1 MNYYYSNAL
10 KAFMGFLFS
19 AVMLGGVS
27 FGQTNVNGRVLNEE
41 TSEPMVGARV
51 IVKGQP
57 AGALTNEAGEFS
69 FRSPI
74 SPPFSLVVTFFSF
87 DTLTYQVTPE
97 NVNDNHRL
105 QLREQALTLGA
116 VEITA
121 TAQGERQLQSALSV
135 ESLSINA
142 IKETPAANF
151 YEGLGLLKGVDLTAA
166 SIAFRVVNTR
176 GFNSTSPVRSLQ
188 IIDAVDNQAPGLNFA
203 LGNFLGSS
211 ELDVESVD
219 LVVGASSAFYG
230 PNAFNGVISMRTKS
244 PFIHRG
250 LSVMVKGAER
260 SLGEFAIR
268 YAKVLKD
275 KQGQDRYAFKINA
288 YYLTADDWV
297 ANNMDQ
303 AFNTRATINN
313 PGGYDAVNRYG
324 DENLS
329 SGQNNA
335 TSSNQRVQFPGLE
348 RWNRTGYNEEDVV
361 DYDTENLK
369 MAGAFHYRVKDDVEL
384 IASMNYG
391 SGTTVYQ
398 GDNRISLRGINF
410 YQGRVEIQKPDKYFF
425 RAYTTQENAG
435 RTYDA
440 VFTAF
445 RLQALSK
452 SDQDW
457 SVDYRNFWNGAVPAS
472 VPGYE
477 PGGMRRNVQQ
487 LDGFP
492 SVVVNPDGTLSY
504 DFDQY
509 GNVLAANQDSLAAWH
524 ARARNYAD
532 FYNTSTPFLTP
543 GTPEFQAAFD
553 SITSTPI
560 SQGGTMFV
568 DRSGLY
574 HAHGE
579 YKFTPT
585 VAEFTVGANA
595 RLYTPVSEGTIFRD
609 TSGTTITNFEF
620 GVYGGA
626 EKKFME
632 DRLKVNATVRV
643 DKNENFPFVVSPAAS
658 AVFNITDNDIIRL
671 SFSSALRNPT
681 LSDQFLY
688 FNVGRAFLVGNID
701 GFEGLADT
709 ASLARYFN
717 SPNLDTSLIQY
728 YDIAP
733 VKPERVQT
741 VEIGLRSTIFERLF
755 VDASYYYSRYQDF
768 LGFNIGVDVTLVSN
782 RISSAQVYRVA
793 ANSQE
798 VVTTQGASIGLNYF
812 FDGGYTLS
820 GNYSWNVL
828 NTQSNDPIIPAYNTP
843 EHKFNVGFSGR
854 DLTIRNL
861 RHVGFNVN
869 YKWIEGFFFEGSP
882 QFTGFVPTYDM
893 VDMQVNKRVPKLKST
908 FKLGASNV
916 LNNRALQVFG
926 GPRIGRMAY
935 FSVQVELD
943 NL

>member
-1 MNYYYSNAL
+1 MKKRYPTLPAYL
-10 KAFMGFLFS
+10 AFVGLFVCS
-19 AVMLGGVS
+19 LIFPGQVS
-27 FGQTNVNGRVLNEE
+27 GQADVSGRVSNSD
-41 TSEPMVGARV
+41 TGEPLVGAR
-51 IVKGQP
+51 IVVQGQP
-57 AGALTNEAGEFS
+57 AGALTDAGGNFS

-87 DTLTYQVTPE
+87 DTLIYSITPE
-97 NVNDNHRL
+97 NVNNNHRM
-105 QLREQALTLGA
+105 QLRELGLTLGE

-121 TAQGERQLQSALSV
+121 TAQGERQMQSPLSV

-151 YEGLGLLKGVDLTAA
+151 YEGLGHLKGVDLTAA

-188 IIDAVDNQAPGLNFA
+188 IIDAVDNQAPGLNFS

-219 LVVGASSAFYG
+219 LVVGASSAYYG
-230 PNAFNGVISMRTKS
+230 PNAFNGVISMRTKN

-250 LSVMVKGAER
+250 LSVMAKAGER

-275 KQGQDRYAFKINA
+275 KKGQERYAFKVNA
-288 YYLTADDWV
+288 FYLTANDWI
-297 ANNMDQ
+297 ADNADQ
-303 AFNTRATINN
+303 AFNTRTGINN

-324 DENLS
+324 DERLTG
-329 SGQNNA
+329 GQNNA
-335 TSSNQRVQFPGLE
+335 TSRSQQFQFPGLE
-348 RWNRTGYNEEDVV
+348 RWNRTGYWEEDVV

-369 MAGAFHYRVKDDVEL
+369 MAGAFHYKVKDDVEV

-398 GDNRISLRGINF
+398 GDNRISLRGIRF
-410 YQGRVEIQKPDKYFF
+410 YQGRVEIQKPDKFFF

-435 RTYDA
+435 RSYDA

-457 SVDYRNFWNGAVPAS
+457 SVDYRNFWNGAVSPTT
-472 VPGYE
+472 PGYS
-477 PGGMRRNVQQ
+477 PGGMRRKVQQ

-492 SVVVNPDGTLSY
+492 SVGPPPDFLY
-504 DFDQY
+504 DFDKHAAM
-509 GNVLAANQDSLAAWH
+509 LAANQDSLAAWH
-524 ARARNYAD
+524 ALTRNYAD
-532 FYNTSTPFLTP
+532 FFNTSTPFLVP
-543 GTPEFQAAFD
+543 GTPAFQAAFD
-553 SITSTPI
+553 QITSTPI
-560 SQGGTMFV
+560 SQGGTMFI

-579 YKFTPT
+579 YKFRPAFADLTI
-585 VAEFTVGANA
+585 GANT

-609 TSGTTITNFEF
+609 TSGTTITNLEF
-620 GVYGGA
+620 GAYGGI
-626 EKKFME
+626 EKKVME
-632 DRLKVNATVRV
+632 DRMKLNATVRV
-643 DKNENFPFVVSPAAS
+643 DKNENFPLVVSPAAS
-658 AVFNITDNDIIRL
+658 AVFNITNDDILRL

-688 FNVGRAFLVGNID
+688 FNVGRAFLVGNLN
-701 GFEGLADT
+701 GFQGLADT
-709 ASLARYFN
+709 ASLRRYFD
-717 SPNLDTSLIQY
+717 SPDLDTSLIKY
-728 YDIAP
+728 FDVDP

-741 VEIGLRSTIFERLF
+741 IEIGIRTTIFERLF
-755 VDASYYYSRYQDF
+755 IDASYYYSRYQDF
-768 LGFNIGVDVTLVSN
+768 LGFNLGVDVTLVGN
-782 RISSAQVYRVA
+782 RLTSAQAYRVA
-793 ANSQE
+793 ANSKE

-812 FDGGYTLS
+812 FEGGYTLS

-843 EHKFNVGFSGR
+843 EHKFNIGFSGR

-882 QFTGFVPTYDM
+882 QFTGFVPTYDL
-893 VDMQVNKRVPKLKST
+893 VDVQVNKRVPKLKST

-916 LNNRALQVFG
+916 LDNKVLQVFG
-926 GPRIGRMAY
+926 GPRVGRMAY
-935 FSVQVELD
+935 FSVLLELD
-943 NL
+943 KI